1 MATRLGDIVTSLS
14 KFDRSDT
21 IYAAEPWTEDS
32 SALVAYEP
40 ESGGLPREAAEAG
53 MKYFLEVDIASE
65 VLEDWI
71 ASLQDEPS
79 ASATCERLIEYAI
92 NDA

>member
-1 MATRLGDIVTSLS
+1 MATRLGDIVTRLS
-14 KFDRSDT
+14 EFDVSDT

-32 SALVAYEP
+32 NAIVAYEP
-40 ESGGLPREAAEAG
+40 ESGGLPPEAAEAN
-53 MKYFLEVDIASE
+53 MKYFLEVSIASDF
-65 VLEDWI
+65 LEDWI

-79 ASATCERLIEYAI
+79 ASATCERLIQYAI